1 MLKAQSYECRTKTPL
16 NEHELMEYERRL
28 YDETGKGIVHP
39 NEFAEI
45 YVRNEV
51 KKHFD
56 RKYSKRNNKQKGAK

>member
-1 MLKAQSYECRTKTPL
+1 MLKAQSFECRTATPL

-28 YDETGKGIVHP
+28 YDETGKGLVHP

-51 KKHFD
+51 KKHFE
-56 RKYSKRNNKQKGAK
+56 RKYSKSRKGAK